1 MAYGIKYIFTW
12 GSPSGAA
19 YKILILKDGYSGS
32 SLTRRLGRAPV
43 LSRKNSGRVYGT
55 SLELYAECKVDQEFS
70 ELYTSNPQ
78 EFKVQLQRNDAVIW
92 TGFVSPELYS
102 EPDIAPPYD
111 VDIVATDGLGELKQY
126 TFEPQGDKSLI
137 QLFTYLL
144 GFTGNTAQ
152 IQRISALSAK
162 TSAGGT
168 ISDANLWGT
177 ALINIDYKAGE
188 SCYDVLQYLLT
199 TLCACITYQNNAWLI
214 WRSNDITAVNST
226 YRVIGSIGGAS
237 DIWPVGQLST
247 KVEPAKR
254 KVVVEAPFHQWTPI
268 LNPEMREDTA
278 WTKESD
284 SFGDQATYDEN
295 AEAYCS
301 SIGGAGISQEITT
314 DAANG
319 FQLET
324 TLSRSGRPA
333 PGGVDTWSET
343 SGIYLRVEF
352 YNGTLWGIL
361 DMEDGHGPRWM
372 KNSDLTP
379 EQQQEFAGKWGF
391 QVSVGTQGSP
401 AKNSVAIPP
410 FNRDGST
417 TGDLTIYIYPPT
429 YSYIYDCFLYK
440 PISKG
445 YRDSVIID
453 NGARGE
459 GDAVEIAIGR
469 VSAGMVAYY
478 YGYLRGVLTYG
489 GDKFVTTFVDS
500 QFSTYMDFM
509 SLIARN
515 YARRVALP
523 RLRITGTINTPA
535 SFAVPMILRKG
546 SVDYILETFSWDLL
560 NDELEI
566 DALSLAS
573 GTLTIE
579 DEVITDTTREQS
591 SGGSSGS
598 GGGGGGTTVTWGE
611 ETADH
616 YAPLSVG
623 GDERDVALAGH
634 KHVIADVTDLAA
646 LIPSQASAN
655 NQLADKDFVNSSIAT
670 STADFRGTSAQHLTY
685 AEFIAWANGLTHNQN
700 DYVYWWTTDGDG
712 NTVYKRYKWDGTA
725 WVYEYDLNNSSF
737 TADQWAAINSGITN
751 ALKNKLV
758 ALPTAEDL
766 NDTLDHL
773 EDYKQDLLTFDNFPI
788 AGSNNP
794 VKSGGIFTRFTE
806 IVNMIAQKATAA
818 WGAVTNYVAR
828 LTINGTEKEVLLKG
842 WNPGV
847 AGNTGLPTYAH
858 PGGEESYKYTKGAS
872 GTEQTIT
879 EELNAGQPRKIDH
892 IGTLPE
898 LSAPVAIPGF
908 INDLAYFRQRGGGCK
923 LYVNN
928 VERTDERY
936 AYYKDAMFNCGPGSM
951 SFDGTHTY
959 TPEGGSPTTYHLGL
973 TSPNDT
979 ARISLDFTTLLDA
992 AVQLDS
998 TYFTTKFA
1006 YGSYLYIDFGND
1018 WWGPRECTAIV
1029 KYGRYK
1035 RDAQGGVYD
1044 ITENTANRQT
1054 FKYTGPGDE
1063 GHLDFLRL
1071 MINSNTSYGI
1081 IGIDI
1086 VFTGF
1091 HEDTYEATVYK
1102 YKPRVSEIGVVGL
1115 SSRGPAEGLMARGAD
1130 DPVYR
1135 SITPANDAAY
1145 DLGAAAKRWRY
1156 AYVKR
1161 VYLNPTAY
1169 IEIGQDGNAHLY
1181 GASLVVENGD
1191 IASAG

>member
-43 LSRKNSGRVYGT
+43 LSRKNSDRVYGT

-70 ELYTSNPQ
+70 ELYTSNPR

-92 TGFVSPELYS
+92 IGFVSPELYS

-199 TLCACITYQNNAWLI
+199 TLCACITYQDNAWLI
-214 WRSNDITAVNST
+214 WRSNDITAANSS
-226 YRVIGSIGGAS
+226 YKVIGSIGGAS

-254 KVVVEAPFHQWTPI
+254 KIVVEAPFHQWTPL

-500 QFSTYMDFM
+500 QFSTYMDYM

-515 YARRVALP
+515 YARLVALP

-579 DEVITDTTREQS
+579 NEVITDTTREQS

-598 GGGGGGTTVTWGE
+598 GGGGGGVSVAWGT

-623 GDERDVALAGH
+623 GDQRNVALEGH
-634 KHVIADVTDLAA
+634 
-646 LIPSQASAN
+646 
-655 NQLADKDFVNSSIAT
+655 
-670 STADFRGTSAQHLTY
+670 
-685 AEFIAWANGLTHNQN
+685 THNLDN
-700 DYVYWWTTDGDG
+700 ITDG
-712 NTVYKRYKWDGTA
+712 TTYKKVTQRQINIWD
-725 WVYEYDLNNSSF
+725 DK
-737 TADQWAAINSGITN
+737 QN
-751 ALKNKLV
+751 A
-758 ALPTAEDL
+758 
-766 NDTLDHL
+766 
-773 EDYKQDLLTFDNFPI
+773 LTFDDTPT

-794 VKSGGIFTRFTE
+794 VKSGGIKTALDGKQNTLTFDNVPTAGSDNPVKSGGIFIRFTE

-818 WGAVTNYVAR
+818 WGAVTNYVAK

-842 WNPGV
+842 WNPGF

-858 PGGEESYKYTKGAS
+858 QGGTESYKYTKGAS
-872 GTEQTIT
+872 GAEQTIT
-879 EELNAGQPRKIDH
+879 EEFNQGQPRKIDH
-892 IGTLPE
+892 IGTHPE
-898 LSAPVAIPGF
+898 LTAPVAIPGF

-951 SFDGTHTY
+951 AFDGTHTY

-1044 ITENTANRQT
+1044 ITEDTANRQT

-1063 GHLDFLRL
+1063 GHIDFLRL

-1161 VYLNPTAY
+1161 VYLSDSVYLEVTP
-1169 IEIGQDGNAHLY
+1169 DGKAHLY
-1181 GASLVVENGD
+1181 GATGLVVNNGD
-1191 IASAG
+1191 IASAGAPQS